1 MKINDN
7 DLIYLVR
14 GKCIDI
20 HKELGPGLLEKAYQ
34 LVLTYELEN
43 AGFQVDTE
51 VPIPLKYKNVRLEG
65 GFRAD
70 MIVNNRLIIELKSVL
85 AIAPVHHL
93 QLKTYLKLSGIP
105 KAFLSTSTVPT
116 STKKDCSSG
125 RPTDKTNPI
134 PST

>member
-70 MIVNNRLIIELKSVL
+70 MIVHIRLITRVRDNE
-85 AIAPVHHL
+85 
-93 QLKTYLKLSGIP
+93 GIP
-105 KAFLSTSTVPT
+105 NGLLVNSNCANLYKEGLFLW
-116 STKKDCSSG
+116 K
-125 RPTDKTNPI
+125 TDR
-134 PST
+134 

>member
-1 MKINDN
+1 MTMMKINDN

-43 AGFQVDTE
+43 AGLQVDNE

-70 MIVNNRLIIELKSVL
+70 MIVNNRLITELKSVL
-85 AIAPVHHL
+85 AVAPVHHL

-105 KAFLSTSTVPT
+105 NGLLVNFNCANLYKEGLFLW
-116 STKKDCSSG
+116 K
-125 RPTDKTNPI
+125 TD
-134 PST
+134 